1 MHPPS
6 MTISDFFQTFIG
18 LPPDSIYEQM
28 LQAIDGITNTFD
40 MLVLFTFT
48 EKKLEVY
55 VTFWAGINA
64 IKGIFS
70 LIYDDIT

>member
-6 MTISDFFQTFIG
+6 MTISDLFKTFIG

-48 EKKLEVY
+48 EKKTRGLCY
-55 VTFWAGINA
+55 WAGINA